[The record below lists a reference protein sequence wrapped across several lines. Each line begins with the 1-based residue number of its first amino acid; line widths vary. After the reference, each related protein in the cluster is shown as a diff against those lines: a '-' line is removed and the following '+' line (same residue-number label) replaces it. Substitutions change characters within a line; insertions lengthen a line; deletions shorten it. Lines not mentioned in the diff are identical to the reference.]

1 MEKGRIYVPL
11 VLMLTTV
18 GAATATLTALF
29 SRCDL
34 THAWA
39 PIGYVRSLVDGGSV
53 QRLTNADRNYR
64 KCPYEEENCIQVDPP
79 YPMTSAGPV
88 VRVVR
93 SRMCGCRRERKGG
106 CH

>member
-1 MEKGRIYVPL
+1 
-11 VLMLTTV
+11 MLTTV

-79 YPMTSAGPV
+79 YPMTSASPV